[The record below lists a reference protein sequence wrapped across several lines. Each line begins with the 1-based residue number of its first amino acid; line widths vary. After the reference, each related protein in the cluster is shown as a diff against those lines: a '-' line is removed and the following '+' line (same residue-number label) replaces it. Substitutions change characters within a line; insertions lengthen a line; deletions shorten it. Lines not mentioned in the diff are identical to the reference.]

1 MDSADANP
9 NDNLEIIISRLDQLI
24 AAVINTKTAPQIKIE
39 LTLWNTSDIA
49 NYLDVT
55 YKYASEYIVTHHTFP
70 GAMRIPTKNG
80 KKGHPRWYAGEVIQ
94 WVSTFQEK

>member
-1 MDSADANP
+1 MNPSDASP
-9 NDNLEIIISRLDQLI
+9 DEPLEMIVSRLDQLI

-39 LTLWNTSDIA
+39 LTLWNTSDVA
-49 NYLDVT
+49 DYLGVT

-70 GAMRIPTKNG
+70 SAMRIPTKNG

-94 WVSTFQEK
+94 WVSSFQEK